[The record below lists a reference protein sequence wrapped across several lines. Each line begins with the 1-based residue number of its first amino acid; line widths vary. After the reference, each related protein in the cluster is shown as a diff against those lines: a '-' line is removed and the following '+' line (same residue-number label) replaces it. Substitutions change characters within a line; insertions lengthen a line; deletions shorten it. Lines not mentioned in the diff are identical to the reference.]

1 MMMTISTVCN
11 LVGCFAG
18 VISAVLKA
26 DPPKDQ
32 GPVVQNL
39 YHGENDHHLED
50 DGDDDDYDDGCLKKK
65 VRTNLK
71 PPLAYRV

>member
-1 MMMTISTVCN
+1 MMMMTILTVCN

-39 YHGENDHHLED
+39 YHGENDHHLDD
-50 DGDDDDYDDGCLKKK
+50 DGDDDDYDDGCLKKE
-65 VRTNLK
+65 
-71 PPLAYRV
+71 